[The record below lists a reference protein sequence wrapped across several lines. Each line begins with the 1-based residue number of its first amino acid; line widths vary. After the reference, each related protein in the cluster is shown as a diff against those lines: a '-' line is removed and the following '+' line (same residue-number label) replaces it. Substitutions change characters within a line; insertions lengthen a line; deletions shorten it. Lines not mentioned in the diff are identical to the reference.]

1 MQNTNSSLDSQS
13 PIYTFAQFTTEEHEE
28 YQRYLD
34 EQQARVEL
42 PPPPQEIYIDDDA
55 PADEGHIDDDAPADE
70 GHMYPDDGDYDA
82 SGDTWDF

>member
-1 MQNTNSSLDSQS
+1 MQNTNSSLDPQS
-13 PIYTFAQFTTEEHEE
+13 PIYTFAQFSTEEHEE

-34 EQQARVEL
+34 AQQARVEL
-42 PPPPQEIYIDDDA
+42 TPPPQEIYIN
-55 PADEGHIDDDAPADE
+55 DDAPADE

>member
-1 MQNTNSSLDSQS
+1 MNNTNSSLDPQS

-34 EQQARVEL
+34 AQQARAEM
-42 PPPPQEIYIDDDA
+42 E
-55 PADEGHIDDDAPADE
+55 ADERARLADE
-70 GHMYPDDGDYDA
+70 AEPSDESHAYSDDWGYDA